1 MIDIKEKN
9 NCCGCS
15 ACVQI
20 CPKQCISMAADNEG
34 FLYPQVNSAIC
45 IDCGLCEKVCLVI
58 NQSAPR
64 EPLVVYAA
72 KNNNE
77 DIRLKSSSGGIFTLL
92 AEKVIEEGGVVF
104 GAKFDADWNVIHDYT
119 ETIEGLAAFRGSKY
133 VQSIIGDNFKT
144 AKQFLNNGRKVLFS
158 GTPCQIAGLK
168 KYLRKEYDNL
178 LTVDVVCHGVPSPMV
193 WRDYLDY
200 KRAKRAAGKNTVSS
214 SLKELPVITGI
225 SFRDKTN
232 GWKKYGFRI
241 CYAAPKA
248 AVNSVSEFAISNNC
262 EITPFYKDIFM
273 KGFLMNLYLRPS
285 CYHCSARQGKSGADI
300 SIADYWGVQS
310 IHPEMDDDK
319 GMGLIMVNTQLGASY
334 YNAVKNHIL
343 YLKSSYEKAILHNP
357 NIVNNVKIP
366 DQRVLFWTSYYT
378 SKIDSIKT
386 ICDKMTPSPIVI
398 FTKRLI
404 RKIRLIIKL

>member
-9 NCCGCS
+9 NCCGCG

-45 IDCGLCEKVCLVI
+45 IDCGLCEKVCPVI

-232 GWKKYGFRI
+232 GWKKFGFRI

-248 AVNSVSEFAISNNC
+248 AVNSVSEFAISDNC

-300 SIADYWGVQS
+300 SIADYWGIQI
-310 IHPEMDDDK
+310 IHPSIDDDK
-319 GMGLIMVNTQLGASY
+319 GTGVVLINTKRGASY
-334 YNAVKNHIL
+334 YDLIATHIESLESNYDKVILQNPCIIKSVKEPNRRQQFWQN
-343 YLKSSYEKAILHNP
+343 YPMLKVDYIE
-357 NIVNNVKIP
+357 
-366 DQRVLFWTSYYT
+366 
-378 SKIDSIKT
+378 T
-386 ICDKMTPSPIVI
+386 ICDLMTPSQIVVLA
-398 FTKRLI
+398 KRVALKI
-404 RKIRLIIKL
+404 KKIIRL